1 MSSDSLT
8 YYWVCQR
15 CFGDGVYEPPGQE
28 SIPCPYC
35 PNSSGA
41 TEMGR
46 QILPDGVFYAFR
58 VLEATDISEYNSL
71 SVADKDLY
79 KTVIAPG
86 MVNLADGSVA
96 RTALLNLFGPGTN
109 TRANLLALIT

>member
-8 YYWVCQR
+8 YYWVCQQ
-15 CFGDGVYEPPGQE
+15 CFGDGVYEAPGSD

-46 QILPDGVFYAFR
+46 QVLPEDVYYAYR

-86 MVNLADGSVA
+86 MVRLADGSNG
-96 RTALLNLFGPGTN
+96 RTALLSMFGVGTN
-109 TRANLLALIT
+109 TRANLLALAT